1 MQEVLVKPEVE
12 WKDVPIKQ
20 FEGLYEV
27 SSTGIV
33 RSKDR
38 KTSDGRSIK
47 GRELKSTKN
56 SSGYRVVT
64 FANDGFRY
72 SIVIHKLVS
81 ITFGVIFHN
90 EHSIDE
96 LVINH
101 IDGNKLNN
109 CVSNLEACTQSE
121 NVLHA
126 YRTGLKKPANSQ
138 TKTSISY
145 NGLKVKY

>member
-1 MQEVLVKPEVE
+1 MDNKEIE
-12 WKDVPIKQ
+12 WRDVPIKQ

-38 KTSDGRSIK
+38 TTSDGRKIK
-47 GRELKSTKN
+47 GRELKHTKN
-56 SSGYRVVT
+56 SAGYKVVT
-64 FANDGFRY
+64 LANDGFRY
-72 SIVIHKLVS
+72 SLVIHKLVA
-81 ITFGVIFHN
+81 ITYGIIYHN

-101 IDGNKLNN
+101 IDGDKTNN
-109 CVSNLEACTQSE
+109 SVSNLEACTQSE

-126 YRTGLKKPANSQ
+126 YRTGLKQNQSG
-138 TKTSISY
+138 TKQKTMTY
-145 NGLKVKY
+145 NGLKINY